1 MQHGFRFLFARR
13 KPSPRQFLNWLL
25 QRIRLVPGGAE
36 GVSFFLSFLSRCW
49 TGRPIQ
55 FFWDGDGWIRWEP
68 GIRLPLGPFFPFGR
82 KWLRSLELNGE
93 EIFRPRRKWWFR
105 HYRPSSGDVIFDVGA
120 GMGEDTWVFSEA
132 VGRQGR
138 VLAFEAHPTT
148 YRFLQAF
155 VRYNHLDN
163 VSLWFGAVCENSGR
177 RKISTGP
184 EDQWQA
190 NALLPEASSAELRGH
205 AVPCYRLDDLAV
217 VRGLPKIAFMKMN
230 IEGSEALALLGAKQ
244 SLLKI
249 ENVCIC
255 CHDFLGPTQATKEK
269 VCSLL
274 RASGFDLFFSD
285 PGSPPYERDFV
296 YGQRRPPI
304 HPRA

>member
-1 MQHGFRFLFARR
+1 MRHDFRLPFARLR
-13 KPSPRQFLNWLL
+13 SSARHSFQWLL
-25 QRIRLVPGGAE
+25 QRIPLIPGGAE
-36 GVSFFLSFLSRCW
+36 GVSFFLSLLSRYW
-49 TGRPIQ
+49 AGRPIH

-68 GIRLPLGPFFPFGR
+68 AIRLPSGPLLPLGK
-82 KWLRSLELNGE
+82 KWLRSLEPNGE

-105 HYRPSSGDVIFDVGA
+105 HYHPSSGDVIFDVGA

-138 VLAFEAHPTT
+138 VLALEAHPTT
-148 YRFLQAF
+148 YRFLHAF

-163 VSLWFGAVCENSGR
+163 VSIVFGAVCETSGR
-177 RKISTGP
+177 KIISTGP
-184 EDQWQA
+184 QDQWQA
-190 NALLPEASSAELRGH
+190 NALLPEASSGALRGH
-205 AVPCYRLDDLAV
+205 PVPCYRLDDLPAV
-217 VRGLPKIAFMKMN
+217 KALPKIAFMKMN
-230 IEGSEALALLGAKQ
+230 IEGAEVLALLGAKQ

-255 CHDFLGPTQATKEK
+255 CHDFLGPGQATKEK

-304 HPRA
+304 HLRA